1 MISTDGKRTAAH
13 RPTHGGYPDATPAPA
28 TTLGRYEK
36 KTLTLLSPEAAAL
49 IAQLVRSDI
58 PVEDIFAKR
67 ETWREAQAAFP
78 KS

>member
-1 MISTDGKRTAAH
+1 MISTDGAPTTANAY

-28 TTLGRYEK
+28 T
-36 KTLTLLSPEAAAL
+36 LSPEAAAL
-49 IAQLVRSDI
+49 IAQLVRSDTPI
-58 PVEDIFAKR
+58 EDIFAKR